1 MLNKLFY
8 ATIALLSLLLPISAI
23 AADNGNLSY
32 EIEGAGT
39 GMQGTYLVKVTVI
52 SKKKKV
58 DNELIARCAVHGVLF
73 RGFTNKELR
82 QSQKPLAGSP
92 MVEAQHQQFFNDFFA
107 ENGPAVAYVTSM
119 DSSLQVVKSG
129 KQYKI
134 STIVTV
140 NKGQLQKD
148 LEKAGIIKGLN
159 NGF

>member
-1 MLNKLFY
+1 MLKKLFY
-8 ATIALLSLLLPISAI
+8 ATITILSMLLPLSAI
-23 AADNGNLSY
+23 AADKTLSY

-39 GMQGTYLVKVTVI
+39 ATQGNYLVKVTVV
-52 SKKKKV
+52 SKKSKV
-58 DNELIARCAVHGVLF
+58 NNEYIARCAVHGVLF
-73 RGFTNKELR
+73 RGFANKEMR

-92 MVEAQHQQFFNDFFA
+92 MAESQHAQFFADFFK
-107 ENGPAVAYVTSM
+107 ENGPAVAYVTSI
-119 DSSLQVVKSG
+119 DSGLQVVKAG

-159 NGF
+159 TGF